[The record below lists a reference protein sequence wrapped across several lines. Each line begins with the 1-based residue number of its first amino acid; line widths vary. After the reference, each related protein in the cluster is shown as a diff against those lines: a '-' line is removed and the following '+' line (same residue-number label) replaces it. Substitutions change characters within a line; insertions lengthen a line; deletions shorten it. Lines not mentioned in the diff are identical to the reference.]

1 MGHMGQ
7 EVRLCLCRLIMTVS
21 VDTVLDDNADLPEK
35 LSVLLIFLIM
45 NGLLKHD
52 SSDAMSPAVFSGPL
66 FLL

>member
-35 LSVLLIFLIM
+35 LSILLIFI
-45 NGLLKHD
+45 NRWFYSQKED
-52 SSDAMSPAVFSGPL
+52 TSGIL
-66 FLL
+66 SVI